1 MIQFILY
8 VFVALTI
15 YYILNKKYEDKLEE
29 YVESSMMNTEV
40 ESKYFWIP
48 VLTSAFWI
56 IGLPIYL
63 FWELLERT
71 IGKNILINKI

>member
-15 YYILNKKYEDKLEE
+15 YYILSNKYEDKLEE
-29 YVESSMMNTEV
+29 YVESSMMNIKM

-48 VLTSAFWI
+48 ILTSAFWI

-71 IGKNILINKI
+71 IGKKYFNK

>member
-15 YYILNKKYEDKLEE
+15 YYILSKKYEDKLEE
-29 YVESSMMNTEV
+29 YVDSSMMNIKM

-48 VLTSAFWI
+48 IFVSAFWI

-63 FWELLERT
+63 FWGAIR
-71 IGKNILINKI
+71 KNNW

>member
-15 YYILNKKYEDKLEE
+15 YYILSNKYEDKLEE
-29 YVESSMMNTEV
+29 YVKSSRLNIKM

-48 VLTSAFWI
+48 ILTSAFWI

-71 IGKNILINKI
+71 IGKKYFNK